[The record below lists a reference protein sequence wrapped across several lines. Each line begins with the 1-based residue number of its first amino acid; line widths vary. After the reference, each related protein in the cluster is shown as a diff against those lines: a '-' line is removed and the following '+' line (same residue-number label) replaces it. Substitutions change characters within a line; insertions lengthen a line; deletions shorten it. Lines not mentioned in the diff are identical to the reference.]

1 MKTNKETVEE
11 AAERLAKD
19 HCSKR
24 VNTNTT
30 EFQVQQLILKG
41 AKWQAERMYSE
52 EEVIRLLQKYRFDL
66 SSGTTPIIGD
76 TVPGW
81 FEQFKKKV

>member
-1 MKTNKETVEE
+1 MNKQETVQE

-41 AKWQAERMYSE
+41 AKWQANRMYSE
-52 EEVIRLLQKYRFDL
+52 IDMLEYVRYMLLPDSNL
-66 SSGTTPIIGD
+66 SPKE
-76 TVPGW
+76 W
-81 FEQFKKKV
+81 LEQFKKKV